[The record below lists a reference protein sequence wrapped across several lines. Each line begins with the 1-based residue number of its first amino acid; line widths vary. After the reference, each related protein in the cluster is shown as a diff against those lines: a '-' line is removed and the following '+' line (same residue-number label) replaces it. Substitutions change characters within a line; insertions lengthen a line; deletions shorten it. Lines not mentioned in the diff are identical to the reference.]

1 MNEEPG
7 SLQVPKIQTSSSGI
21 SLQKQGYT
29 GTKFLSSSNLCISS
43 NPVNRLRGHRDQIT
57 SIKFLSTDES
67 QPSSS
72 TTAAAGLLLTSS
84 KDTFLKLWDLTT
96 HHCIQTVVAHR
107 SEVWS
112 LDVNPDQDLIFS
124 GSGEGEVKAWR
135 IDKESLREGLSETET
150 GEVSVRN

>member
-1 MNEEPG
+1 
-7 SLQVPKIQTSSSGI
+7 
-21 SLQKQGYT
+21 
-29 GTKFLSSSNLCISS
+29 
-43 NPVNRLRGHRDQIT
+43 
-57 SIKFLSTDES
+57 
-67 QPSSS
+67 
-72 TTAAAGLLLTSS
+72 LLTSS

-150 GEVSVRN
+150 GEVSIRN